1 MADSTGFDRRSG
13 RLLTDWAHVQQSIEV
28 ILTTPLGSRV
38 MRRDFG
44 SELYE
49 LVDRKM
55 TSRLVLALYAASA
68 VAIRRWEP
76 RFRLTR
82 ASVIQA
88 TSTGLLGLALF
99 GTYYPRGHRGD
110 YSVAEDATVRV
121 IFQGASA

>member
-13 RLLTDWAHVQQSIEV
+13 RLRTDWAHVQQSIEV
-28 ILTTPLGSRV
+28 ILTTPIGSRV

-44 SELYE
+44 SELYD

-55 TSRLVLALYAASA
+55 TPRLVLALYAATA

-82 ASVIQA
+82 AGVTEAGAAGRI
-88 TSTGLLGLALF
+88 GLVLY

-110 YSVAEDATVRV
+110 YSIAEDASTRV
-121 IFQGASA
+121 ILRESA